1 MGEGVV
7 DSVIALD
14 DDPTGAQ
21 ALAGI
26 RVLLDWTPER
36 VERALAGRRAQE
48 IAKNRRNG
56 EPPSA

>member
-1 MGEGVV
+1 MVLHRLK
-7 DSVIALD
+7 AT
-14 DDPTGAQ
+14 PYRF
-21 ALAGI
+21 AGI